1 MMTYLNE
8 IDTYLKCTLQKGFV
22 IWIRINNVTASHST
36 FSINNAKYMTTI
48 LKGDKMLTETL
59 VDEKDIANNSVS
71 LSQCTKFCKEHSLVI
86 SNLRLEIRSSRSST
100 FTSYAQGELSAVIPR
115 QTSKCLLSGW
125 KWYRGIKKWKQ
136 LSYCQAFEENRNE
149 KGSYL
154 RLRREVN

>member
-1 MMTYLNE
+1 MYPSKRFCYL
-8 IDTYLKCTLQKGFV
+8 DTHKQYYD
-22 IWIRINNVTASHST
+22 HSFDLFYQQCQIYDHHT
-36 FSINNAKYMTTI
+36 KKRQDVDRN
-48 LKGDKMLTETL
+48 L
-59 VDEKDIANNSVS
+59 VDEDIANNSVP

-136 LSYCQAFEENRNE
+136 LSYCHAFEENRNE
-149 KGSYL
+149 EGSYL
-154 RLRREVN
+154 VLRREVN